1 MVFEKQGVVK
11 DADGKIRYYVNGTAT
26 YAGLVQDK
34 DGSYYYI
41 SGNGC
46 VAVTN
51 ETRYITFT
59 NGLLPEGTYYFG
71 EDGKMVLQK

>member
-1 MVFEKQGVVK
+1 MDIKQGVVR
-11 DADGKIRYYVNGTAT
+11 DADGQIRYYVNGVAT
-26 YAGLVQDK
+26 YAGLVRDT

-51 ETRYITFT
+51 CTRYITFT
-59 NGLLPEGTYYFG
+59 NGLLPEGNYTFG
-71 EDGKMVLQK
+71 ADGKLIIM